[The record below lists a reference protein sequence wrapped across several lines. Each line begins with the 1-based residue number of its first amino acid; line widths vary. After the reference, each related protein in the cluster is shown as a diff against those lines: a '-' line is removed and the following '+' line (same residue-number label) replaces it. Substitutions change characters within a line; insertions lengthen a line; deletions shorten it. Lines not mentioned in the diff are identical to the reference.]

1 MHAQCGLKPQCAIE
15 KMTIDEKFM
24 HRCLQLALKGEGFAK
39 PNPMVG
45 AVIVHD
51 GKIIGEGYHRQFGE
65 AHAEVNAVR
74 LVKNPALLS
83 SSTLYVSLEPCS
95 HHGKTPPCAELIIQK
110 KIPKVVVAV
119 LDPNPKVSGKGVEMM
134 RNAGV
139 DVTAGILEKEAKEL
153 NRAFFVN
160 QLYKRP
166 YVILKWAQ
174 SADGFID
181 HKRLSAEEKAP
192 AQISN
197 ELTHTIVHKFRTQV
211 QGIMV
216 GTNTALLDNPKLTA
230 RKWFG
235 NNPTRIVIDKNG
247 RVPQN
252 SAIFS
257 DDTDVIVFTQMDY
270 PVGKPNVKAIPIDF
284 SKETN
289 AQILNHLYAEK
300 IYSMLIEGGA
310 HLLSTF
316 IEKNYWDEAYVEIS
330 DKKLGTGVKAPEIAK
345 NNAIIKKYLDSA
357 QHHLKNKIT
366 QNFL

>member
-1 MHAQCGLKPQCAIE
+1 MCNGVKRLQGTIE
-15 KMTIDEKFM
+15 EMTIDEKFM

-51 GKIIGEGYHRQFGE
+51 GKIIGEGYHRRFGE

-74 LVKNPALLS
+74 SVKNPALLS

-95 HHGKTPPCAELIIQK
+95 HHGKTPPCAQLVIEK

-119 LDPNPKVSGKGVEMM
+119 LDPNPKVSGKGIEMM
-134 RNAGV
+134 RHAGV
-139 DVTAGILEKEAKEL
+139 DVTVGMLEKEAEEL

-160 QLYKRP
+160 QLYNRP

-181 HKRLSAEEKAP
+181 YSRTVAEGKFP

-197 ELTHTIVHKFRTQV
+197 ELTHTIVHKFRTRV

-235 NNPTRIVIDKNG
+235 NNPTRILIDKDG
-247 RVPQN
+247 KIPQN

-257 DDTDVIVFTQMDY
+257 DDTDVIVFTQLEY
-270 PVGKPNVKAIPIDF
+270 PVRKPNVKAIQIDF
-284 SKETN
+284 SKDTN
-289 AQILNHLYAEK
+289 TQILKHLYTEK
-300 IYSMLIEGGA
+300 IYSVLVEGGA

-316 IEKNYWDEAYVEIS
+316 IEKNLWDEAYVEIS
-330 DKKLGTGVKAPEIAK
+330 DKKFVTGVKAPEIAK
-345 NNAIIKKYLDSA
+345 NNAIIKKYLDSV